1 MCFPRLQKQGT
12 LASSFGIEPAGAITK
27 HIQPVPITRYQSV
40 LLHSQCWPEQNG
52 LKLHSSLGLKNAD
65 PYPYRKT
72 LLGNGIS
79 SKFIRFFHQSI
90 WINYNIQPECRPFGG
105 SCPLQVQTL
114 LSSAFAQWGRDG
126 IYPGDPKSNQISYMI
141 RWNPDSYKISPL
153 ATLYIPNTSPFRIIL
168 PQPSSPAQ
176 PLLELPGAQTLAET
190 HGHIYSW
197 NMLKPATKNHNIPV
211 NTYN

>member
-79 SKFIRFFHQSI
+79 SKFMRFFHQSI

-126 IYPGDPKSNQISYMI
+126 IYPGDPKSNQISY
-141 RWNPDSYKISPL
+141 DPL
-153 ATLYIPNTSPFRIIL
+153 ESWFIQNIPLSHTIWYSQYIPIQNH
-168 PQPSSPAQ
+168 SSPAIFACSAASGIARRTDLGWNTWTYLQ
-176 PLLELPGAQTLAET
+176 LKHVET
-190 HGHIYSW
+190 S
-197 NMLKPATKNHNIPV
+197 NKKS
-211 NTYN
+211 